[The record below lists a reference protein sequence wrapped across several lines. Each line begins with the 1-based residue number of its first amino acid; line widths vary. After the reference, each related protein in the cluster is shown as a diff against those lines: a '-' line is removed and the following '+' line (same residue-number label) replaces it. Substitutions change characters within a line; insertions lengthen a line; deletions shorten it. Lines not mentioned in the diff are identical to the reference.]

1 MQGESG
7 TARNGTV
14 KHYYKCMGRKKYHTC
29 LKSVV
34 QKDKLENLVIS
45 ETLRAFSHKGIMDE
59 VAEAVL
65 GAHAKKIQDQSI
77 MSILTAERD
86 TIKKSLSNIMKAIEQ
101 GIFTETTKSRM
112 EELEE
117 QLAETENKILIEQYK
132 MESQLKREQVIE
144 YITHSL
150 RQKPKLLIHTFVQ
163 KVILW
168 DDKIEIYFNFMEKTY
183 PDEEN
188 HRDCL
193 ELSGS
198 DSSRMV
204 RSTGIEPAWSYPQDP

>member
-1 MQGESG
+1 
-7 TARNGTV
+7 
-14 KHYYKCMGRKKYHTC
+14 
-29 LKSVV
+29 
-34 QKDKLENLVIS
+34 
-45 ETLRAFSHKGIMDE
+45 
-59 VAEAVL
+59 
-65 GAHAKKIQDQSI
+65 
-77 MSILTAERD
+77 
-86 TIKKSLSNIMKAIEQ
+86 MKAIEQ
-101 GIFTETTKSRM
+101 GIFTETTKSRI

-150 RQKPKLLIHTFVQ
+150 RQKPKLLVHTFVQ

-204 RSTGIEPAWSYPQDP
+204 RTKGLEPPWSPTGT

>member
-1 MQGESG
+1 
-7 TARNGTV
+7 
-14 KHYYKCMGRKKYHTC
+14 
-29 LKSVV
+29 
-34 QKDKLENLVIS
+34 
-45 ETLRAFSHKGIMDE
+45 
-59 VAEAVL
+59 
-65 GAHAKKIQDQSI
+65 
-77 MSILTAERD
+77 
-86 TIKKSLSNIMKAIEQ
+86 MKAIEQ

-117 QLAETENKILIEQYK
+117 QLADTENKILVEQYK
-132 MESQLKREQVIE
+132 LEAQIKKEQIVE

-150 RQKPKLLIHTFVQ
+150 RQKPKLLVHTFIQ

-183 PDEEN
+183 PDELN
-188 HRDCL
+188 HRDYL

-204 RSTGIEPAWSYPQDP
+204 RSTGIEPAWGEPQDP